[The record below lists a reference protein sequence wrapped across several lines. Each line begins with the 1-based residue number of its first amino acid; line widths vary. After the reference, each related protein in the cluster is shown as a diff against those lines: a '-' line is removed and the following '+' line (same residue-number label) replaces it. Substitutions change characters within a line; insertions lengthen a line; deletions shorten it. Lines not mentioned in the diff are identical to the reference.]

1 MFRVIIPNSVKRDLN
16 KLDKTALQTALLIME
31 GLSSNPFHG
40 STLTGIIDEV
50 RKINFKVSNVQYRL
64 VYKIYYAE
72 YNVIVIL
79 VGTRENFYQEL
90 KRRL

>member
-1 MFRVIIPNSVKRDLN
+1 
-16 KLDKTALQTALLIME
+16 ME

-40 STLTGIIDEV
+40 STLIGIIDEV

-64 VYKIYYAE
+64 VYKIYHAE